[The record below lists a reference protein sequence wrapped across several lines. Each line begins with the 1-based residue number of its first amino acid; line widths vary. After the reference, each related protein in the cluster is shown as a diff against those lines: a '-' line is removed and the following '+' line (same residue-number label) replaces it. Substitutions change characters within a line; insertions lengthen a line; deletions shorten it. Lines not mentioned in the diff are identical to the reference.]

1 MILKDAAHLLLHE
14 FGGLTVLRWRH
25 RAEFRIPVFHCFSS
39 STRANLEAICAHVE
53 RHFEPVSLSQI
64 ASALEDEV
72 SLPENA
78 ISITIDDGYK
88 SFLENGHSI
97 FRRHHIPT
105 TVYVVTGFT
114 DRRLW
119 LWFDQ
124 VGFVLE
130 HTSKGFLGVM
140 LGGKTLELRIGSPQE
155 KSDSLV
161 KLLDALKDVPN
172 DERIKFVAG
181 LGSLCDVDVPQL
193 PPGYRAAMTWDEL
206 RAISADGVEI
216 GCHTES
222 HPILSRIANVCEIEH
237 EICGAKELME
247 ERLGCTVR
255 HFCYPN
261 GRDVDISE
269 LAVRT
274 VVKAGF
280 VTATTATRGLNSGHA
295 DRVRLRRI
303 PLDDSPTLR
312 YGVEMLAGLHM

>member
-1 MILKDAAHLLLHE
+1 MILKDAAHLFLHE
-14 FGGLTVLRWRH
+14 FGGLTILRWRH
-25 RAEFRIPVFHCFSS
+25 RSEFGIPVFHCFSS

-53 RHFEPVSLSQI
+53 RHFEPVSLSRI

-88 SFLENGHSI
+88 SFLENGHPI

-114 DRRLW
+114 DGRLW

-130 HTSKGFLGVM
+130 HTSKAFLSVM
-140 LGGKTLELRIGSPQE
+140 LGGKTLKLRIGSPQE
-155 KSDSLV
+155 RSDSLA

-172 DERIKFVAG
+172 DERISFVTG
-181 LGSLCDVDVPQL
+181 LGSLCDVDVPAL
-193 PPGYRAAMTWDEL
+193 PPGCRAAMTWDEL
-206 RAISADGVEI
+206 RAISSDGVEI

-222 HPILSRIANVCEIEH
+222 HPILSRISNVDEIER
-237 EICGAKELME
+237 EICGAKNLME

-269 LAVRT
+269 IAVRT

-280 VTATTATRGLNSGHA
+280 VTATTATRGLNNGHA

-312 YGVEMLAGLHM
+312 YGVEMLAGLHL